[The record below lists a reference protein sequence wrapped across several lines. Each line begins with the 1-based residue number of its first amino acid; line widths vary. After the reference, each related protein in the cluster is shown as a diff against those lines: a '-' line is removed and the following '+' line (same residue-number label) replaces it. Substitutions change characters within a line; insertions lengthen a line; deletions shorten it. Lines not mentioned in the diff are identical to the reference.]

1 MCDICGNPVDLQI
14 KYSIAECQERGMTF
28 SVPLKVTFRLF
39 VYDKDPDTGARI
51 CATPRKRKSSS
62 ATSR

>member
-1 MCDICGNPVDLQI
+1 M
-14 KYSIAECQERGMTF
+14 KYSVAECQERGMTY

-39 VYDKDPDTGARI
+39 VYDKDPDGRQDDARR
-51 CATPRKRKSSS
+51 AKRKKSSS